1 MSARAMYRN
10 PDERMEEVVGGA
22 ARIDALDD
30 SALDERIWSLIDR
43 LQKFHG
49 LPPQREIHHFYGT
62 LARSP
67 GAFAAFLDLG
77 TELSTATA
85 LDARSRELVILRVG
99 WLLGGPYVWGEHVK
113 VARREGL
120 SVEEIERVTKGS
132 TSEGWS
138 DRERAL
144 LKGVEELHADAM
156 ISDATWADL
165 AAHYDERQLVE
176 LPMLVGHYHL
186 TVFVQNAL
194 RIRLN
199 PHNVGLPSR

>member
-1 MSARAMYRN
+1 MYR
-10 PDERMEEVVGGA
+10 DSEQRMEEVVGGA

-30 SALDERIWSLIDR
+30 SALDQRIWDLVDR

-62 LARSP
+62 LAHTP

-77 TELSTATA
+77 TELSTASA
-85 LDARSRELVILRVG
+85 LDARSRELAILRVG
-99 WLLGGPYVWGEHVK
+99 WLLGGPYVWGEHVI

-120 SVEEIERVTKGS
+120 SPDEIERVIEGS
-132 TSEGWS
+132 PAEGWG

-186 TVFVQNAL
+186 TIFVQNAL

-199 PHNVGLPSR
+199 PHNAGLPSR